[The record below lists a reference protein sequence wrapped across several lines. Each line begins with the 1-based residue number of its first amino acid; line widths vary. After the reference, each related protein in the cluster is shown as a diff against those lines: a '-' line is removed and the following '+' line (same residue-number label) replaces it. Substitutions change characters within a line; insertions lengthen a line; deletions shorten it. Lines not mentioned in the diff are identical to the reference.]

1 MVATMP
7 SQISIFYWTIS
18 NHFTDNQMGVNV
30 EKTAPSLTWSTSLII
45 LHQGT
50 SKKDDTPTPGKG
62 EIAKQQNQGCEMQRT
77 AGEKKPHRLPKVC
90 FSWNDESVMTK
101 SGMREGGSS
110 CLLRER
116 ERVCVCV
123 RACSVVSDS
132 VRPHGLQSTRFLCP
146 WDFPG
151 KNTGVGCHFLLQGI
165 FQIQWSNPCLS
176 HLLHWQEDSLPR
188 RHWEVQNGLWIPRTP
203 LILVGK

>member
-30 EKTAPSLTWSTSLII
+30 EKAAPSLTWSTSLII

-50 SKKDDTPTPGKG
+50 SKKDDTPTLGKG

-90 FSWNDESVMTK
+90 FSWNDEIVMTK
-101 SGMREGGSS
+101 SGMREGGGVPLASW
-110 CLLRER
+110 ER
-116 ERVCVCV
+116 ERASVCACACV
-123 RACSVVSDS
+123 RMLSCV
-132 VRPHGLQSTRFLCP
+132 QLCETP
-146 WDFPG
+146 WTAVHQVPLSMGFP
-151 KNTGVGCHFLLQGI
+151 
-165 FQIQWSNPCLS
+165 
-176 HLLHWQEDSLPR
+176 R
-188 RHWEVQNGLWIPRTP
+188 
-203 LILVGK
+203 